1 MPTPRNAARKTRR
14 SYHHGNLRR
23 ALIDEALATIQAEGV
38 EALTLRSIGAR
49 IGVSRSALYRH
60 FADKRAL
67 LTAVATEGFTALR
80 EMLVS
85 AWEEGGRSDTAFRAM
100 GAAYVR
106 FAIENPSYYRVM
118 FGGFVDQEPR
128 DPELARE
135 AMAAFQAL
143 VDALASLQRD
153 SILRGGDDTVLMA
166 RYVWA
171 LVHGMAMLGIDG
183 HLREPGAA
191 EQLVDYAV
199 ERLHSGI
206 VANDARAVTHD
217 GRYRDP
223 APPRR

>member
-1 MPTPRNAARKTRR
+1 MSTPKRSAHKPRR

-23 ALIDEALATIQAEGV
+23 ALIDQALATIQAEGV
-38 EALTLRSIGAR
+38 DALTLRSIGAR

-67 LTAVATEGFTALR
+67 LTAVATEGFAALR
-80 EMLVS
+80 QKLVS
-85 AWEEGGRSDTAFRAM
+85 AWEEGGRDEAAFRAM
-100 GAAYVR
+100 GAAYVH

-118 FGGFVDQEPR
+118 FGGFVDQEAR

-153 SILRGGDDTVLMA
+153 SILRSDDTVLMA

-183 HLREPGAA
+183 NLREPGAA
-191 EQLVDYAV
+191 EQLVHYAV
-199 ERLHSGI
+199 ERLHTGI
-206 VANDARAVTHD
+206 AVDRTARTS
-217 GRYRDP
+217 RS
-223 APPRR
+223 

>member
-1 MPTPRNAARKTRR
+1 MPTPRKAARKPRR

-80 EMLVS
+80 RMLVT
-85 AWEEGGRSDTAFRAM
+85 AWEEGGRNGAAFRAM

-118 FGGFVDQEPR
+118 FGGFVDQESR

-153 SILRGGDDTVLMA
+153 SILRDDDTVLMA

-199 ERLHSGI
+199 ERLHTGI
-206 VANDARAVTHD
+206 AVNDTRATTHE
-217 GRYRDP
+217 G
-223 APPRR
+223 

>member
-1 MPTPRNAARKTRR
+1 MATPKRAARRPRR
-14 SYHHGNLRR
+14 PYHHGNLRR

-38 EALTLRSIGAR
+38 DALTLRAIGAR
-49 IGVSRSALYRH
+49 LGVSRSALYRH

-80 EMLVS
+80 EKLVA
-85 AWEEGGRSDTAFRAM
+85 AWEDGGRDEAAFRAM

-118 FGGFVDQEPR
+118 FGGFVDQEAR
-128 DPELARE
+128 DPSLVAE

-153 SILRGGDDTVLMA
+153 SILRDDDTVLMA

-183 HLREPGAA
+183 HLREPGAV
-191 EQLVDYAV
+191 ERLVHYAV
-199 ERLHSGI
+199 ERLHTGI
-206 VANDARAVTHD
+206 AVEQSARTTQS
-217 GRYRDP
+217 
-223 APPRR
+223 

>member
-1 MPTPRNAARKTRR
+1 MATPKRAARKPRR

-23 ALIDEALATIQAEGV
+23 ALIDEALATIQAQGV
-38 EALTLRSIGAR
+38 DALTLRSIGAR
-49 IGVSRSALYRH
+49 LGVSRTALYRH

-80 EMLVS
+80 QQLVS
-85 AWEEGGRSDTAFRAM
+85 AWEEGGRNDAAFRGM

-153 SILRGGDDTVLMA
+153 SILRGDDTLLMA
-166 RYVWA
+166 SYVWA
-171 LVHGMAMLGIDG
+171 LVHGIAMLGIDG
-183 HLREPGAA
+183 HLREPGAV
-191 EQLVDYAV
+191 EQLVRYAV
-199 ERLHSGI
+199 ERLHGGI
-206 VANDARAVTHD
+206 AADQGARTI
-217 GRYRDP
+217 
-223 APPRR
+223 RR